1 MSDFRCIS
9 CSAPAVA
16 IRERRSVEY
25 GKRTVEVD
33 NEFLRCTSCAEEFYL
48 PGQMEAT
55 DRRAAERVRDAGEPP
70 LPFEIRRLRNS
81 LGYSQAEF
89 EKLIGAGPKTVV
101 RWENGTVTP
110 NETAGSL
117 LRLLEA
123 QELAVTWLAE
133 YRRMAGPVR
142 AHGGWSPANTIRVS
156 VEQSPPDARTN
167 VVDIAW
173 YRRRPLQR
181 RRVQARTR
189 APVADQAIG

>member
-16 IRERRSVEY
+16 VRERRSVDY
-25 GKRTVEVD
+25 GNRAVEID
-33 NEFLRCTSCAEEFYL
+33 NEFMRCTSCADEFYL

-55 DRRAAERVRDAGEPP
+55 DRRAAEHVRDAGAPP
-70 LPFEIRRLRNS
+70 LPFEIRGLRNS
-81 LGYSQAEF
+81 FGYSQAEF

-123 QELAVTWLAE
+123 QDSAVMWLAD
-133 YRRMAGPVR
+133 YRRMRGPVR
-142 AHGGWSPANTIRVS
+142 AHGGWNPAPTIRVS
-156 VEQSPPDARTN
+156 VEQSPPDAKTN

-173 YRRRPLQR
+173 YRRGPLQHQR
-181 RRVQARTR
+181 MQADAD
-189 APVADQAIG
+189 APIADQAIG